1 MIRRDAVGNRRCQR
15 RRLMAL
21 DIVRQPG
28 VTFVSRPLVPL
39 MVTVFLVAVCAVLV
53 PSARAAP
60 AAYYQLSGNASQTV
74 GTLMAGSDGSLWLAQ
89 SGTEGRFKLLHLD
102 TSGHLLAE
110 SPEQNGSPSYLP
122 MVPASDGGA
131 WLRTAGGL
139 EHIAPDGSS
148 SHVPAVPVGAQ
159 TLVSGQDGRAWL
171 GVCGNELHEET
182 CEALAVSLAGE
193 VENYPLS
200 GMSTYWPEVNGSMS
214 YRSVPTEDGV
224 WFSKLVRQGTEPPV
238 ASAEYLS
245 YSGEEAPVALPRQ
258 ANLVA
263 PSTDDAA
270 WWKEDRGDA
279 GAVLG
284 RIGTSG
290 ATSDIHTL
298 ANRSSPSREDVF
310 TAAAGQHGN
319 LAWAQNTPWNEGM
332 DGQIGVARPDGSNS
346 AWSVP
351 KDATAV
357 PIHDEPAFAGQAWS
371 LSCQFG
377 VWLHEGTD
385 GSLWTISSGRP
396 SRLTRQQPD
405 GQFST
410 FVLGRTTDV
419 SEDSETGI
427 GGMVETDPHALWF
440 TVETSSGPELARL
453 DPLDPPPAVP
463 RYPGALNNTTEGS
476 GAPVAHPPTRVR
488 RAAAMQHFLKSLL
501 FRARK
506 KIKLYGRLG
515 HRQLHGHRWFKIHSN
530 FPTHGTLVIS
540 LRTGSHRHVRRL
552 AFGRHRGAAGK
563 RVTAVRFF
571 RKGRVLLKDGRRQRA
586 HLEIRFKIRGRGI
599 FRRAVG
605 MWI

>member
-1 MIRRDAVGNRRCQR
+1 MIRRDAVGNRHCQR
-15 RRLMAL
+15 RCLMAL

-60 AAYYQLSGNASQTV
+60 AAYYQLPGNASQTV
-74 GTLMAGSDGSLWLAQ
+74 GTLMAASDGSLWLAQ

-102 TSGHLLAE
+102 TSGHVLAE

-148 SHVPAVPVGAQ
+148 FDVPAVPVGAE

-182 CEALAVSLAGE
+182 CKALAVSVSGE
-193 VENYPLS
+193 VDTYALS
-200 GMSTYWPEVNGSMS
+200 GMSTHWPEVDGSMS
-214 YRSVPTEDGV
+214 YRSVPTPDGV

-245 YSGEEAPVALPRQ
+245 YSGAGTPVALPGQ
-258 ANLVA
+258 AHLA
-263 PSTDDAA
+263 AQSTSDSV
-270 WWKEDRGDA
+270 WWKEDRGNA
-279 GAVLG
+279 GAVIG
-284 RIGTSG
+284 RVAISG
-290 ATSDIHTL
+290 NISDVHTL

-319 LAWAQNTPWNEGM
+319 LVWAQNTPWNEDM

-357 PIHDEPAFAGQAWS
+357 PIDGEPLPDAEVWS

-377 VWLHEGTD
+377 VWLHEAAD
-385 GSLWTISSGRP
+385 GSLWTISSGGP
-396 SRLTRQQPD
+396 SRLTRQQLD

-410 FVLGRTTDV
+410 FVLGRTPDV
-419 SEDSETGI
+419 STDPETGM
-427 GGMVETDPHALWF
+427 GGMVETDPHSLWF
-440 TVETSSGPELARL
+440 TVDTSNGPELARL
-453 DPLDPPPAVP
+453 DPLDPPPPVP
-463 RYPGALNNTTEGS
+463 QYSGS
-476 GAPVAHPPTRVR
+476 SSDPAEVNETHVAHTVAHTTRRIAVQRFLRSVLLRVR
-488 RAAAMQHFLKSLL
+488 KRVKRYRRLG
-501 FRARK
+501 R
-506 KIKLYGRLG
+506 GRL
-515 HRQLHGHRWFKIHSN
+515 HSRQWFKVSGK
-530 FPTHGTLVIS
+530 FPTYGTLVIS
-540 LRTGSHRHVRRL
+540 LGARSHRHSRWL
-552 AFGRHRGAAGK
+552 AFGRHRSAAG
-563 RVTAVRFF
+563 RRATAVRFL
-571 RKGRVLLKDGRRQRA
+571 RKGLMFLKDRRRQHAR
-586 HLEIRFKIRGRGI
+586 LEVRFQIPGRGVL
-599 FRRAVG
+599 RRAIG